1 MKSVERDWK
10 VRRLT
15 THTPQ
20 FLGLPTGVWPT
31 GGGFDRAGED
41 IVIGFVDS
49 GIFPH
54 HPSFATHHVEPYGPI
69 PKYRGKCEV
78 DPDTKRNFCNGKI
91 VGAQHFAEAA
101 IAAGSFNPS
110 IDFASP
116 LDGDGHGRL
125 DLYTFSYPFH
135 WESCEN
141 DYVLVMLSMEKHV
154 VWNVRELYQL
164 AKNK

>member
-1 MKSVERDWK
+1 
-10 VRRLT
+10 VRKHT

-49 GIFPH
+49 GIYPH
-54 HPSFATHHVEPYGPI
+54 HPSFATHNAEPYGPV
-69 PKYRGKCEV
+69 PKYRGKCEA
-78 DPDTKRNFCNGKI
+78 DPDTKRSYCNGKI
-91 VGAQHFAEAA
+91 VGAQHFAKAA
-101 IAAGSFNPS
+101 IAAGAFNPI

-125 DLYTFSYPFH
+125 GSAAFYIY
-135 WESCEN
+135 
-141 DYVLVMLSMEKHV
+141 
-154 VWNVRELYQL
+154 
-164 AKNK
+164 

>member
-1 MKSVERDWK
+1 MLRRAPGVKSVDRDWK

-31 GGGFDRAGED
+31 GGGFDRAGEE

-54 HPSFATHHVEPYGPI
+54 HPSFQNQVTEPYGPV

-78 DPDTKRNFCNGKI
+78 DSYTKKSFCNGKI
-91 VGAQHFAEAA
+91 VGAQHFAAA
-101 IAAGSFNPS
+101 ATAAGAFNPDV
-110 IDFASP
+110 DFDSP
-116 LDGDGHGRL
+116 LDGDGHGR
-125 DLYTFSYPFH
+125 YVQITSISFGPFIYIL
-135 WESCEN
+135 N
-141 DYVLVMLSMEKHV
+141 EK
-154 VWNVRELYQL
+154 NGCLI
-164 AKNK
+164 

>member
-41 IVIGFVDS
+41 IILGFVDS
-49 GIFPH
+49 GIHPN
-54 HPSFATHHVEPYGPI
+54 HPSFSTHNSEPYGPV

-78 DPDTKRNFCNGKI
+78 NPDTKRHFCNGKI
-91 VGAQHFAEAA
+91 IGAQHFAEAA
-101 IAAGSFNPS
+101 KAAGAFNPS
-110 IDFASP
+110 IDFDSP
-116 LDGDGHGRL
+116 LDGDGHGRFCHHAFIYYL
-125 DLYTFSYPFH
+125 HVNTLLTFPAYIYSVCWIYL
-135 WESCEN
+135 N
-141 DYVLVMLSMEKHV
+141 
-154 VWNVRELYQL
+154 
-164 AKNK
+164 A